1 MKNKSYTVI
10 KTNYQGEITLELLEK
25 INGYK
30 VKPKNSFDYKN
41 IKVNSMV
48 IIKPSFIEKILK
60 KKIKR
65 KLEFYLNY
73 IINLVDEEDDGD
85 YRKSLDELE
94 RFKETVEYKYR
105 KFLDD
110 KFINLLYKK
119 IALIEHEIKVK
130 IQTSIK
136 KETKKKVPVAID
148 EPLEVVE
155 EIRRRR

>member
-30 VKPKNSFDYKN
+30 VKPKNSFEYKN